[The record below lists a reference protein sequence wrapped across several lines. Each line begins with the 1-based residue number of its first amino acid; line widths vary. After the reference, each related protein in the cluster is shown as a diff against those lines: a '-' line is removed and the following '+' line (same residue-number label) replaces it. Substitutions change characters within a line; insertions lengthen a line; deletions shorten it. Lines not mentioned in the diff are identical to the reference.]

1 LTALVAVGMP
11 VAPLDWRGGGGMA
24 RPQAPVGAP
33 RTPQPDED
41 RRKRLEALRDRLAD
55 AIEEAGHRDLAPL
68 AARYQSVLAE
78 LADLPVTQESDGL
91 DDLSA
96 ARRRRRSGT
105 SA

>member
-1 LTALVAVGMP
+1 MP
-11 VAPLDWRGGGGMA
+11 

-33 RTPQPDED
+33 RSPQPDQD
-41 RRKRLEALRDRLAD
+41 RRRRLEALRDRLAD

-78 LADLPVTQESDGL
+78 LAELPAVKESDGL

-96 ARRRRRSGT
+96 ARRRRRSGA
-105 SA
+105 SAS